1 MNWTFDLGWFI
12 GGLVIL
18 IAGGLV
24 VIFYRQISDNLANGV
39 RSYDRVKIVGII
51 AIIVG
56 FLVTANLHTFILGAI
71 LSLFFHN

>member
-18 IAGGLV
+18 ISGELI
-24 VIFYRQISDNLANGV
+24 VIFHRQIGDNLANGV
-39 RSYDRVKIVGII
+39 SSYNRIKLVGVL

-56 FLVTANLHTFILGAI
+56 FLITANLHTLILGAI
-71 LSLFFHN
+71 LSLFF